1 MGENTTELPGGG
13 SSLEEILQR
22 QLHRFGAEGPALV
35 DRDEFAAH
43 IAVAF
48 EGSVPAEAFV
58 QRFFAGNPELA
69 AIVPDLAGAIVATAD
84 KRLEVYEFQ
93 LATSEF
99 LVLEDGDDVVL
110 AGDGGQVEARYDEPA
125 RQAVRAA
132 VIPDGNLARAA
143 DGPAAEPRAY
153 LVRESGGI
161 EVLDAGRL
169 ASALAPL
176 AFRRVMAPAVEQPAR
191 RLVRFSPRPR
201 PLSAEGEE
209 RVLRENDPR
218 VSLPIGPPRARLLS
232 SDRPD
237 SADPAVFVLLPE
249 GTIARPAMGAASR
262 WRQMVSGWTARA
274 ALLDV
279 GGPSMRVSGD
289 ERFTFLGNKLTAFVS
304 RAGGDGPGELG
315 ARTDLRAG
323 ALAQV
328 RSDLAPVRILG
339 DDDLAQVVA
348 RGGARLVPGWTAAGP
363 AAQSRDS
370 FWVQPE
376 GWFAPTDEDRALVSR
391 LDPASGLDA
400 PSTVRESPDGVFQSP
415 RGDLQPTLAGG
426 APSTPESLPV
436 AAPSPSAPGTLPALD
451 GAPAPTLVS
460 APPVPLSPATLPSPG
475 VVGPTVVNVASPST
489 PSAAVTDFAG
499 AGAGRAAPSAP
510 STSASTPGPR
520 LTPSLPPP
528 PTAARP
534 RISPLWP
541 SPATVALFGLAPRT
555 GALPVTAFGA
565 LQLGIE
571 RTAAAGAHRLPL
583 PRVAFRGWRRE
594 IDVSGRLG
602 ASPIGPQPMGRLR
615 RFRHSVDAGRSA
627 QLARVLASMPF
638 PNAGEVHVGRDL
650 SDSLGAYAAALVLP
664 PPAFPAPAVP
674 VPATAAGDLA
684 RRHSIALA
692 AARRAAAGVE
702 RAEVRELLGS
712 QQAASL
718 GVLPRLLRQALRAA
732 GNWMPGPGAP
742 MPPEIAAF
750 AAHRPFQLP
759 QFASAPAR
767 VVDVPIAP
775 RPERPL
781 GLGEDEIVVPAPLW
795 AEIGRRDVPAVVALM
810 SSPVSRSSYSPPL
823 GSYRAMLPRHVF
835 TALDETVSD
844 SPSGGI
850 ELAEPAEIRLEQVD
864 RRVQVRPEKGPFT
877 FATFSQHDARPRR
890 RPRVRIG
897 APLDLAAITPR
908 ETPTERL
915 STIEPF
921 AAPQALPSVAPQ
933 SHWPVEGSIV
943 APGPGVRPMT
953 TALQDAPRL
962 GRAVARPAIAE
973 PALIAKKAATE
984 GRVEPI
990 ASPGRAAPILP
1001 PRQAAL
1007 ASSRSVAS
1015 APTAFDPEGRG
1026 VRALGAWQP
1035 QAADRVED
1043 EWPPKGM
1050 DVAGSAPWEYVGTE
1064 PLRAARTT
1072 GGGALA
1078 RMSAEPRS
1086 VPMGL
1091 RFRYVSAPLWWSP
1104 SLRKATT
1111 QACEALG
1118 AGAQRSLGAALL
1130 ASNSA
1135 ATLWRSMLSGAE
1147 EPTIDLSGGMDRR
1160 RDLAAHGMSG
1170 VSRRL
1175 EVLVQL
1181 GLVGPETD
1189 RDVARPAA
1197 TGPES
1202 VYVAI
1207 DEQGRAGTVAARQ
1220 VEKARSLAAAVDM
1233 RMVAALPPSP
1243 PPLESMSA
1251 MRGIPDAQAVRA
1263 RQPQAKEQE
1272 DEADEA
1278 VSQSKIEGSV
1288 EAVAQR
1294 IYHRVRRRL
1303 ASDRERFGG

>member
-1 MGENTTELPGGG
+1 MGENTTELPGG

-22 QLHRFGAEGPALV
+22 QLHRFAAEGPALV

-69 AIVPDLAGAIVATAD
+69 ATVPDLAGAIVATAD
-84 KRLEVYEFQ
+84 KRLEVYEFE
-93 LATSEF
+93 LATSEY
-99 LVLEDGDDVVL
+99 LVLEDGDNVVV

-132 VIPDGNLARAA
+132 VISDGNLARAA
-143 DGPAAEPRAY
+143 DGPAGEPRAY
-153 LVRESGGI
+153 LVRESGSI
-161 EVLDAGRL
+161 EILDAGRL

-176 AFRRVMAPAVEQPAR
+176 AFRQVMAPVVERPAR

-201 PLSAEGEE
+201 RLSAEGEE

-218 VSLPIGPPRARLLS
+218 MSLPIGPPRAGLLS
-232 SDRPD
+232 SARPD
-237 SADPAVFVLLPE
+237 SADPAVFVLLPD

-279 GGPSMRVSGD
+279 GSPSMRVSGD

-304 RAGGDGPGELG
+304 RGAGDGPGELG

-339 DDDLAQVVA
+339 DDDLAQIVA

-363 AAQSRDS
+363 VAQSRDS

-376 GWFAPTDEDRALVSR
+376 GWFAPTDEDRALVAR

-415 RGDLQPTLAGG
+415 RGDLRPTLAGG

-436 AAPSPSAPGTLPALD
+436 AAPSPPAPGTPALD

-460 APPVPLSPATLPSPG
+460 AAPAAPPVPLSPATLPLPTG
-475 VVGPTVVNVASPST
+475 VGPTVVNVASPST

-499 AGAGRAAPSAP
+499 AGVARAAPSAP
-510 STSASTPGPR
+510 STSATAPGPR

-534 RISPLWP
+534 RLSPLWP
-541 SPATVALFGLAPRT
+541 SPATVAPFGLAPRT
-555 GALPVTAFGA
+555 GALPVMAFGA

-583 PRVAFRGWRRE
+583 FH
-594 IDVSGRLG
+594 
-602 ASPIGPQPMGRLR
+602 
-615 RFRHSVDAGRSA
+615 HSVDAGRSA

-664 PPAFPAPAVP
+664 LPAFPAPAVP

-692 AARRAAAGVE
+692 AARRAASGVE

-732 GNWMPGPGAP
+732 GNWVPGPGTP

-759 QFASAPAR
+759 QIAPAPAH
-767 VVDVPIAP
+767 VVDVSIAP

-835 TALDETVSD
+835 TALDVRVSD

-864 RRVQVRPEKGPFT
+864 RRVQVRPETGPFT
-877 FATFSQHDARPRR
+877 FATFPEHDTLPRR

-897 APLDLAAITPR
+897 APLDRAAITPR

-915 STIEPF
+915 STMEPLSSVVPPDDALVTF
-921 AAPQALPSVAPQ
+921 AAPQALPSVAQ
-933 SHWPVEGSIV
+933 SHWPVEGSVV
-943 APGPGVRPMT
+943 APAPGVRPMT

-962 GRAVARPAIAE
+962 SRAVARPAIAE
-973 PALIAKKAATE
+973 PTLIAKKAAAQ

-1015 APTAFDPEGRG
+1015 APTALDPEGRG

-1035 QAADRVED
+1035 PAAEWMED

-1072 GGGALA
+1072 GGGSLA
-1078 RMSAEPRS
+1078 RMSPEPRS

-1111 QACEALG
+1111 QALG
-1118 AGAQRSLGAALL
+1118 AGVRRSLGAALL

-1197 TGPES
+1197 PGPET
-1202 VYVAI
+1202 VYLAI

-1220 VEKARSLAAAVDM
+1220 VERARSLAAAVDM

-1263 RQPQAKEQE
+1263 RQPQAKVQE
-1272 DEADEA
+1272 DKADEA